1 MKKGEATL
9 EASTS
14 RLALAEHRT
23 WERASDCAHVPANL
37 CTQAD
42 VTQHRTS
49 ANAIGH
55 FRHGR
60 AARTNW
66 VCVRKQRSDHG
77 QLLQADLRR

>member
-1 MKKGEATL
+1 MRNHDREHDRDGLDSKMKKGEATL
-9 EASTS
+9 EAPTS
-14 RLALAEHRT
+14 RLTLAEHRT

-66 VCVRKQRSDHG
+66 V
-77 QLLQADLRR
+77 